1 MLTYDTNIK
10 SSLMQEQ
17 NNKVFNDINQSKR
30 TEEISEQEDSKK
42 DVEKTQQLIKEI
54 ENIEEVFSTQAVDYD
69 PIIAQEQ
76 S

>member
-1 MLTYDTNIK
+1 
-10 SSLMQEQ
+10 MQEQ

-54 ENIEEVFSTQAVDYD
+54 ENIEEVFSTQTVDYD
-69 PIIAQEQ
+69 PVIAQEQ